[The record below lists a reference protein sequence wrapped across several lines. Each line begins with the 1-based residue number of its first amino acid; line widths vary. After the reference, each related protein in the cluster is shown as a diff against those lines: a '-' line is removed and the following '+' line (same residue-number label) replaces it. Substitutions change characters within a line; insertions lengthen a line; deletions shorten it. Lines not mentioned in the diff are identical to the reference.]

1 MSKILI
7 IEDHSDT
14 REVLRLLLELDGY
27 EISEAHTGE
36 EGIAMAKIDIP
47 DLILM
52 DISLA
57 GEINGLE
64 ATRRLRADEKF
75 DNTVIIALTA
85 HAMNG
90 NREMTLECGCDDYM
104 TKPIID
110 FVDFREKIADAIKL
124 GRANFK
130 LSKVEENNKID

>member
-27 EISEAHTGE
+27 EIAEAHTGE
-36 EGIAMAKIDIP
+36 EGIAMAKEDVP
-47 DLILM
+47 NLILM

-64 ATRRLRADEKF
+64 ATKRLRADEKF
-75 DNTVIIALTA
+75 DKTVIIALTA

-90 NREMTLECGCDDYM
+90 NREMTLECGCDEYM

-110 FVDFREKIADAIKL
+110 FAEFREKIADAIKL
-124 GRANFK
+124 GRENFK
-130 LSKVEENNKID
+130 ANKVEESKN

>member
-36 EGIAMAKIDIP
+36 EGILMAKKDIP

-64 ATRRLRADEKF
+64 ATKRLRADKKF

-90 NREMTLECGCDDYM
+90 NREMTLQCGCDDYM

-110 FVDFREKIADAIKL
+110 FAEFREKIAEVIKN
-124 GRANFK
+124 GRIVK
-130 LSKVEENNKID
+130 RSPESSEN